1 MPAPN
6 QMQTFYP
13 ELNSR
18 RGELI
23 AWGSTVLVAIGWII
37 LAVTGN
43 RVPRSVP
50 FLGILLLLAALSI
63 SLGNWMDRRTS
74 LVLDQQGIHFQ
85 NGLRDVSLAWDD
97 IQQVQVYSG
106 KWGRRVS
113 VIGLESHFEFRTLG
127 EVSVQGEVKGRMGF
141 QAGERI
147 LQRILE
153 SAGLVPKPD
162 SASTDPYYY
171 VRK

>member
-74 LVLDQQGIHFQ
+74 LVLDQVGDPFPE
-85 NGLRDVSLAWDD
+85 W
-97 IQQVQVYSG
+97 
-106 KWGRRVS
+106 
-113 VIGLESHFEFRTLG
+113 
-127 EVSVQGEVKGRMGF
+127 
-141 QAGERI
+141 
-147 LQRILE
+147 
-153 SAGLVPKPD
+153 SAGCEPGLGRYPTGPGVLGQVGPACQRDRARIPF
-162 SASTDPYYY
+162 
-171 VRK
+171 